1 LKKFIIAIP
10 VFLFTAYVAALVIPY
25 DPDEQRAGTR
35 LSGDFAENQ
44 DPDWADWQDRRKLY
58 LQTRTLYLIPH
69 SITVVGW
76 IRNGGLY
83 VGCGHCATKYWPKN
97 VEQDNSV
104 ILRIDG
110 ELYRRLAFKLS
121 DEERR
126 VAMDLDESEPLPDVA
141 VFRMQAQQK

>member
-1 LKKFIIAIP
+1 LKKFIIVITI
-10 VFLFTAYVAALVIPY
+10 FLSIAYFTALVVPV

-104 ILRIDG
+104 IMRIDG

-126 VAMDLDESEPLPDVA
+126 VALDLDEAEPLPDVA
-141 VFRMQAQQK
+141 VFRMQTLYK

>member
-1 LKKFIIAIP
+1 LKKFIIVITI
-10 VFLFTAYVAALVIPY
+10 FLFVAYFTALVVPY
-25 DPDEQRAGTR
+25 DPDEQRVGTR
-35 LSGDFAENQ
+35 LSGDFAENR
-44 DPDWADWQDRRKLY
+44 DPDWEDWQDRRKLY

-76 IRNGGLY
+76 IRNGSLY

-104 ILRIDG
+104 ILRIEG

-126 VAMDLDESEPLPDVA
+126 VALDLDESEPLPDVA
-141 VFRMQAQQK
+141 VFRMQALHK